1 MHPLRISGATAHG
14 RKRQGR
20 LYTCGGPSRS
30 KGSHAVAAAIT
41 SEPSPDALTHSTV
54 HWTNRL
60 QDTRMAIAPY
70 GDRRCSSHLSH
81 HQVKCTRKHN
91 HTASPSP
98 QFAIPQRGRK
108 RLSREA
114 ILRTELALEW
124 PELVQIGRFKVQRLP
139 TDIKK
144 QILTSFWKYKIIHT
158 TLPPPGG
165 SFDPETISHYSC
177 IFDGV
182 VALDHLL
189 QLLWVVEVA
198 GRRPRSIIH

>member
-1 MHPLRISGATAHG
+1 MGPHG
-14 RKRQGR
+14 R
-20 LYTCGGPSRS
+20 RS
-30 KGSHAVAAAIT
+30 LRTAAAAIA
-41 SEPSPDALTHSTV
+41 SEPNPDAHMHSSVDKTDYRILA
-54 HWTNRL
+54 WRSPPN
-60 QDTRMAIAPY
+60 

-91 HTASPSP
+91 HTASSSP
-98 QFAIPQRGRK
+98 QFEIPQRGRK

-114 ILRTELALEW
+114 TLHTELALEW
-124 PELVQIGRFKVQRLP
+124 PELVQIGYCKMQWP
-139 TDIKK
+139 PKDINK
-144 QILTSFWKYKIIHT
+144 QILTSFWKFKTIYT

-165 SFDPETISHYSC
+165 SFDPETISHYGC

-198 GRRPRSIIH
+198 GRCPRSIIH